1 MRSRDLAF
9 IAIVLAV
16 VGGLYFLSTR
26 GRARPVSANPPE
38 HLKAKTRDE
47 CLACHLPAKMEA
59 LELAHRH
66 PGKWKDA
73 RVSCFRCHAEATPS
87 SKASLNA
94 SSWSDL
100 ASGRRR

>member
-1 MRSRDLAF
+1 MRSRDLVF
-9 IAIVLAV
+9 IAIVLVV

-26 GRARPVSANPPE
+26 GRARAVPSNPPE
-38 HLKAKTRDE
+38 HLTAKGRED

-73 RVSCFRCHAEATPS
+73 RVSCFKCHAAPAPS
-87 SKASLNA
+87 SRARLN
-94 SSWSDL
+94 SDPSDF
-100 ASGRRR
+100 AVRQR